1 MVYVSAASL
10 AIIQKW
16 EQMQDDVWK
25 LCKSWQKKI
34 LSANLPTKKNDLSEV
49 KVIMEQQNL
58 SDEVVRILFA
68 EIQLRENR
76 IKDLQQR
83 ASKMRAHI
91 ERLGGDPG
99 LTMWYKDSDF
109 V

>member
-1 MVYVSAASL
+1 MIQVSAASL

-16 EQMQDDVWK
+16 ETMQESTWK

-34 LSANLPTKKNDLSEV
+34 MAANTPTKTNDLKEV
-49 KVIMEQQNL
+49 KQVLETQNL
-58 SDEVVRILFA
+58 CDEVVQILLA
-68 EIQLRENR
+68 EIQLRDKRVQDLNER
-76 IKDLQQR
+76 IK
-83 ASKMRAHI
+83 KFRAHI
-91 ERLGGDPG
+91 ERLGGDPS

>member
-1 MVYVSAASL
+1 MIQVSAASL

-16 EQMQDDVWK
+16 ETMQEATWK

-34 LSANLPTKKNDLSEV
+34 LAANTPTKNNDLKEV
-49 KVIMEQQNL
+49 KTILETQNL
-58 SDEVVRILFA
+58 CDEAVKILCA
-68 EIQLRENR
+68 EIQIRDNR
-76 IKDLQQR
+76 IKDLNER
-83 ASKMRAHI
+83 IIKFRAHI
-91 ERLGGDPG
+91 ERLGGDPS